1 MFSSGA
7 YLYFQGVNLYLFF
20 RRGQLKDEYDDIEP
34 FLDVKRNSQKDCSV
48 PLSHQGPD
56 ASFQGNP
63 VQSLLDVEPAERNFQ
78 LEDLPDVLKLP
89 AEVGQIWTSNS
100 DSCLFYKRWLDKL
113 LLI

>member
-1 MFSSGA
+1 MYSSGA
-7 YLYFQGVNLYLFF
+7 YFYFQGVNLYLFF

-34 FLDVKRNSQKDCSV
+34 FLDVKRNSQKDYSV

-89 AEVGQIWTSNS
+89 AEVGKIWTSILIVACFIKGGS
-100 DSCLFYKRWLDKL
+100 TSCY
-113 LLI
+113 